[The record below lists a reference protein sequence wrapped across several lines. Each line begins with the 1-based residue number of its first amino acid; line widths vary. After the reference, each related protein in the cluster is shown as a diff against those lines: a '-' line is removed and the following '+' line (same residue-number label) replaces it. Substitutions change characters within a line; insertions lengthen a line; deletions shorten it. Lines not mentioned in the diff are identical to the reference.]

1 MSGLPRDGGL
11 AGTALR
17 LPTLAEIETA
27 RQRVAP
33 YVLPIPLV
41 PLDLDDPPARIHLKL
56 ENLQPVGSYKLRGA
70 GNAILDT
77 DPAVLETGVATVSA
91 GNLGQGVAWFARRKG
106 FPCLILVPEHAPES
120 KVNAL
125 RRYGAE
131 VRRIT
136 LHEWWKTMSTGV
148 LPGYGGFFLHGV
160 FDRRVMA
167 GYGTIGLELLE
178 AAPRLDAVVIP
189 FGGGAMT
196 CGIAAALKA
205 RNPEISIYAC
215 EVETGAPLKAALES
229 NGPVEVDYKPSFV
242 DGIGSRSVF
251 PEMWPLLKSVVT
263 DSIVV
268 TLDEV
273 RAAIRLLAT
282 RHRVIAEGA
291 GAAALAAALTGRAGK
306 GEVACIIS
314 GGHIDP
320 KVLAGILSPQGD

>member
-1 MSGLPRDGGL
+1 VSSGPATGPAERPPP
-11 AGTALR
+11 R

-27 RQRVAP
+27 RERVAP

-120 KVNAL
+120 KLNAL

-131 VRRIT
+131 IRRIT
-136 LHEWWKTMSTGV
+136 LDEWWKIMCTGV

-167 GYGTIGLELLE
+167 GHGTIGLELLE
-178 AAPRLDAVVIP
+178 EAPRLDAVIVP

-205 RNPEISIYAC
+205 RNPAISVYTC
-215 EVETGAPLKAALES
+215 EVETGAPLKAALDRG
-229 NGPVEVDYKPSFV
+229 GPVEVDYKPSFV

-251 PEMWPLLKSVVT
+251 PEMWPLLQSVVT

-291 GAAALAAALTGRAGK
+291 GAAALAAALSGRAGN

-320 KVLAGILSPQGD
+320 KVLAGILSPPAA

>member
-1 MSGLPRDGGL
+1 MNESLKAAPSERTG
-11 AGTALR
+11 LR
-17 LPTLAEIETA
+17 LPTLAEIEAA
-27 RQRVAP
+27 RGRVAP
-33 YVLPIPLV
+33 FVLPIPLI
-41 PLDLDDPPARIHLKL
+41 PLDVDDAPARIHLQL

-70 GNAILDT
+70 GNAILGT
-77 DPAVLETGVATVSA
+77 DPAILKSGVATVSA
-91 GNLGQGVAWFARRKG
+91 GNLGQGVAWFARRLG
-106 FPCLILVPEHAPES
+106 FPCLILVPDHAPEA

-136 LHEWWKTMSTGV
+136 LDDWWRIMSTGV
-148 LPGYGGFFLHGV
+148 LPGYDGFFLHGV
-160 FDRRVMA
+160 FDQRVMA
-167 GYGTIGLELLE
+167 GYGAIGLELLE
-178 AAPRLDAVVIP
+178 QVPNLDAVVIP

-205 RNPEISIYAC
+205 HNPKIAIYAC
-215 EVETGAPLKAALES
+215 EVETGAPLKAALDKDS
-229 NGPVEVDYKPSFV
+229 PVEVEYTPSFV

-251 PEMWPLLKSVVT
+251 PSMWPLLKSVVT

-273 RAAIRLLAT
+273 RASIRLLAA

-291 GAAALAAALTGRAGK
+291 GAAALAAALSGRAGR

-320 KVLAGILSPQGD
+320 HVLAGILSPKSG